1 MFGHPISRSPALIWR
16 SLCLLLVGCCLTA
29 CTGSPQAE
37 FDSIIVNLVNQA
49 DAAVVQ
55 DLAQR
60 YGIELHRNSNSLFA
74 HEEEIYW
81 FPVQQSAQVRQ
92 LLKQLNRDPWVEYAE
107 PNIRYQVS
115 LVPNDERYSEQWNL
129 EAIKMP
135 AAWET
140 SRGEGVTV
148 AVIDTGITRVSDLA
162 QTAFTK
168 GFDFVDDD
176 EDATDLHG
184 HGTHVAGTI
193 AQSTNNRLGVAGVA
207 YGATLMPVRVL
218 DANGSGTAAD
228 VAEGIRFAADHGA
241 TVINMSLGS
250 PVASQIIED
259 AVNYAHAKGVT
270 IIAAAGNES
279 SNQASFPAR
288 FPHVIAVSA
297 TGPTGEKSPYSNY
310 GVGVDIAAPGGAK
323 TPEHPE
329 WGILQQTINR
339 RNPDQAEFAYFQG
352 TSMAAPHVAGVAALI
367 QSQGVRDPEQVEK
380 ILKQS
385 ATPVP
390 NDRLNYYGAG
400 RLNAEQAVLQASTR
414 EDEHP
419 LILWLKD
426 FLYYLASNG
435 YLNPRFWLDGGA
447 VALVP
452 KLIMVLGGYIVS
464 VIIRWW
470 LAPKPQRWPF
480 DWTFGLGV
488 ILGSSGLFALQAVR
502 VVDFPAWPLRL
513 LGSSVPELGTAWSAV
528 PLLNPIFASVL
539 IPGILTVLCLG
550 SVRWRGLAVGITAG
564 MAAHLL
570 LAGTV
575 FYQDVLWLGS
585 SVWLGRSFLLVNG
598 LLCLGLAYLS
608 TLAVSSQVSPSARP
622 Q

>member
-1 MFGHPISRSPALIWR
+1 MTRISTNWQSWWR
-16 SLCLLLVGCCLTA
+16 SLGVLLLSLTLVS
-29 CTGSPQAE
+29 CSGSPAAE
-37 FDSIIVNLVNQA
+37 YDSVVINLVNHAQPEQVRA
-49 DAAVVQ
+49 
-55 DLAQR
+55 LAER
-60 YGIELHRNSNSLFA
+60 YGIDLHRNSDSLFA
-74 HEEEIYW
+74 HQEEIYW
-81 FPVQQSAQVRQ
+81 FPVTQSTQTRQ

-107 PNIRYQVS
+107 PNIRFSVS
-115 LVPNDERYSEQWNL
+115 LTPNDERFTEQWNL
-129 EAIKMP
+129 QAINMP
-135 AAWET
+135 TAWDVST
-140 SRGEGVTV
+140 GSGVTV
-148 AVIDTGITRVSDLA
+148 AVIDTGITQVSDLA
-162 QTAFTK
+162 QTTFTK

-250 PVASQIIED
+250 PSPSQIIED
-259 AVNYAHAKGVT
+259 AVKYAHSKGVT
-270 IIAAAGNES
+270 IVAAAGNES
-279 SNQASFPAR
+279 SSQAGFPAR
-288 FPHVIAVSA
+288 YEHVIAVSA
-297 TGPTGEKSPYSNY
+297 TGPNGEKSPYSNY

-323 TPEHPE
+323 TQDHPE

-352 TSMAAPHVAGVAALI
+352 TSMASPHVAGVAALI
-367 QSQGVRDPEQVEK
+367 QAQGVKSPDEVEK
-380 ILKQS
+380 VLKQS
-385 ATPVP
+385 ATTVP
-390 NDRLNYYGAG
+390 DDRLNYYGAG
-400 RLNAEQAVLQASTR
+400 RLNAERAVLQASTQ

-419 LILWLKD
+419 LMLWLKD

-470 LAPKPQRWPF
+470 LAPKPNKWPF
-480 DWTFGLGV
+480 GWSFGTGIV
-488 ILGSSGLFALQAVR
+488 LGSSGLFLLQGIR
-502 VVDFPAWPLRL
+502 IVDAPAWPLRL
-513 LGSSVPELGTAWSAV
+513 LGSSVPELGTAWS
-528 PLLNPIFASVL
+528 PTSLLNPIFASALIPTVL
-539 IPGILTVLCLG
+539 ILLLLG
-550 SVRWRGLAVGITAG
+550 SPRWRGLAVGVSAG

-575 FYQDVLWLGS
+575 FYQEVLWLGS
-585 SVWLGRSFLLVNG
+585 SAWFGRSFLLCNG
-598 LLCLGLAYLS
+598 LVCLLLAYLATS
-608 TLAVSSQVSPSARP
+608 AILSPSSRP
-622 Q
+622 QDRLS